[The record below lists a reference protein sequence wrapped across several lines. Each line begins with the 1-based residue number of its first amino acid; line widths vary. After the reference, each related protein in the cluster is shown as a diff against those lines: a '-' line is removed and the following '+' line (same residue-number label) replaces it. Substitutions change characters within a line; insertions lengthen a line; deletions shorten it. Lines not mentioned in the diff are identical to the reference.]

1 VVPFLVCGL
10 GSDLFYMHVER
21 ARAKSTTT
29 AASCPASLELQPTII
44 GRATH
49 VSGFTVIVSVLVFG
63 SLFGIIGAIIAVP
76 IAASI
81 EIVLDD
87 AIAKRRA
94 RVAASADGQPA

>member
-1 VVPFLVCGL
+1 VIIV
-10 GSDLFYMHVER
+10 YQQIENYI
-21 ARAKSTTT
+21 
-29 AASCPASLELQPTII
+29 LQPTII

-81 EIVLDD
+81 EIGLDD
-87 AIAKRRA
+87 AIAARRA
-94 RVAASADGQPA
+94 RVAAVDAADAQLA